1 VSKSSKK
8 SQRSTV
14 RGWIIIVA
22 LVVVVALVALVYQ
35 NQQVK
40 GFTLVS
46 GDQAVVVLLRDT
58 QPGVYSVQYRGKAP
72 TNITGVQV
80 MLAGE
85 ILHMDVDSVMLING
99 KQEVAVVK
107 NRVSAET
114 PFVVEP
120 GDVFQV
126 KVNFLGQTLG
136 YNYLYGFIFDC
147 TLDGEE
153 QTFQVTDKDFR
164 FLVTVE

>member
-1 VSKSSKK
+1 MSKSSKK
-8 SQRSTV
+8 SQQSSLRA
-14 RGWIIIVA
+14 WIIIVA
-22 LVVVVALVALVYQ
+22 LVVVALLVALVYQ
-35 NQQVK
+35 SQQAK
-40 GFTLVS
+40 GFTLVG

-58 QPGVYSVQYRGKAP
+58 QPGVYSVQYQGKAS

-85 ILHMDVDSVMLING
+85 ILHMDVDSVTLING
-99 KQEVAVVK
+99 EQEVAVVK
-107 NRVSAET
+107 NRVPAET
-114 PFVVEP
+114 PFEVRP

-136 YNYLYGFIFDC
+136 YNYLYGFIFDY
-147 TLDGEE
+147 TLDGKE

>member
-1 VSKSSKK
+1 MSKSSKK
-8 SQRSTV
+8 SQQSSV
-14 RGWIIIVA
+14 RGWIITVA
-22 LVVVVALVALVYQ
+22 LVVVALFVALIYQ
-35 NQQVK
+35 NQQATR
-40 GFTLVS
+40 FTLVS

-58 QPGVYSVQYRGKAP
+58 QPGMYSVQYQGKAS

-85 ILHMDVDSVMLING
+85 ILHMDVDSVTLING
-99 KQEVAVVK
+99 GQDVAVVK
-107 NRVSAET
+107 NRVPEET
-114 PFVVEP
+114 PFEVKP

-147 TLDGEE
+147 TLDGEK